1 MLTPQ
6 LPDNEKQRLEFIDS
20 LDLLDTPRD
29 TVYDHIT
36 QLACEL
42 FAVPIALVS
51 IVDRDRQWFKSS
63 VGLDVNETSRE
74 VSFCGHLVFSA
85 APLIVEDTLE
95 DARFADNPLVT
106 GSPRIRFYAGLP
118 IMLKD
123 DICVGSL
130 CIIDTVPRQLSAHQV
145 RCLEGLRDI
154 VQDLFVIAR
163 ESLIDP
169 LTGAFNRRML
179 ETTGDKLLSKSRRKA
194 SPLAIACVDI
204 DFFKS
209 VNDTYGHD
217 AGDVVLMKFCDFLQ
231 QQLRNEDYLFR
242 LGGEEFA
249 ILLPDTGSSAALR
262 MCERLRASLS
272 STAFEYSGQQIPV
285 SASIGVTEC
294 LSSDDTVNDVLK
306 RADRGLYAA
315 KAAGRDRV
323 VVSP

>member
-1 MLTPQ
+1 MLTPRV
-6 LPDNEKQRLEFIDS
+6 PVNEEQRLECIDS
-20 LDLLDTPRD
+20 LDVLDTPRE

-63 VGLDVNETSRE
+63 VGLTVNETSRD

-85 APLIVEDTLE
+85 ALLIVEDTLE

-106 GSPRIRFYAGLP
+106 GDPGVRFYAGLP
-118 IMLKD
+118 IMLQD
-123 DICVGSL
+123 NICVGSF
-130 CIIDTVPRQLSAHQV
+130 CIIDTVPRQLSAHQM

-169 LTGAFNRRML
+169 LTGVFNRRML
-179 ETTGDKLLSKSRRKA
+179 ETTGEKLLSKSRRNA
-194 SPLAIACVDI
+194 SALAIACVDI

-242 LGGEEFA
+242 LGG
-249 ILLPDTGSSAALR
+249 G
-262 MCERLRASLS
+262 
-272 STAFEYSGQQIPV
+272 
-285 SASIGVTEC
+285 GVR
-294 LSSDDTVNDVLK
+294 D
-306 RADRGLYAA
+306 YAA
-315 KAAGRDRV
+315 RYRE
-323 VVSP
+323 